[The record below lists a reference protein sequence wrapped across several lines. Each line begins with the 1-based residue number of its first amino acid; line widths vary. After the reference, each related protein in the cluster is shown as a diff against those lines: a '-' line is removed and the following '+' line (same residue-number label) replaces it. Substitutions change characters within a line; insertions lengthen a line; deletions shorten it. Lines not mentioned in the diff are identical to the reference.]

1 VIKFAKILSII
12 LLPKCCSHS
21 LKNLDSLKENKF
33 CKILFYLDAI
43 NFMIL
48 KKIIILEQQVLV
60 LVINMILQEMLHAH
74 LLLILIIFKINLKKI
89 LKGDSVLVKEDNRCK

>member
-1 VIKFAKILSII
+1 
-12 LLPKCCSHS
+12 
-21 LKNLDSLKENKF
+21 
-33 CKILFYLDAI
+33 
-43 NFMIL
+43 MIL

-60 LVINMILQEMLHAH
+60 LVINTILQEMLHVH